1 MSADKGKG
9 GGRRGG
15 AGGASGG
22 GRRSGGGRSDPLAGG
37 RKLHTKVRSARRR
50 KTSSTRW
57 LQRQLND
64 PYVLAAKRDG
74 YRSRAAYKLIQ
85 LDDKFAFL
93 GKGKRVVDLGAAPG
107 GWTQI
112 AVDRVKAG
120 QPGGGKVVGIDLLE
134 MEPVENATLLT
145 MDFLDE
151 AAPEVLKEALDGPA
165 DVVLSD
171 MAAATTG
178 HQQTDHLR
186 IVNLLEVA
194 LMFAEEVLVPG
205 GCFVAKVFR
214 GGAEDELLKR
224 MRRVFRTVKHFKP
237 PASRKESPET
247 YVVAMGYR
255 GDE

>member
-1 MSADKGKG
+1 MSAGKGNG

-15 AGGASGG
+15 GGAGRRPGG
-22 GRRSGGGRSDPLAGG
+22 GSDPLAGG
-37 RKLHTKVRSARRR
+37 RKLHTKVRTARRR
-50 KTSSTRW
+50 TSSSARW

-64 PYVLAAKRDG
+64 PYVLAARRDG

-85 LDDKFAFL
+85 LDDKFHFL
-93 GKGKRVVDLGAAPG
+93 AKGRRVVDLGAAPG
-107 GWTQI
+107 GWAQV

-120 QPGGGKVVGIDLLE
+120 QPDGGRVVGIDLLA
-134 MEPVENATLLT
+134 MEPVEHATMLM
-145 MDFLDE
+145 MDFLDDE
-151 AAPEVLKEALDGPA
+151 APDALKRTLDGPV

-178 HQQTDHLR
+178 HQHTDHLR

-194 LMFAEEVLVPG
+194 LMFAEEVLEPG

-214 GGAEDELLKR
+214 GGAEDDLLKR
-224 MRRVFRTVKHFKP
+224 MRQLFRTVKHFKP